1 MDMGTKKILI
11 ADDDQPILFYM
22 QRKFMKLGYEVYI
35 ADNGDDALKQGLSC
49 LPDVVLLDVKMPGI
63 SGIEVCKRLKADDR
77 TKSVP
82 VLLLSA
88 KAQSAEV
95 NEGLAAGA
103 DRYLCKPM
111 SFPDIL
117 KEIRAFE

>member
-1 MDMGTKKILI
+1 MGIKKILI
-11 ADDDQPILFYM
+11 ADDDQPILSYM
-22 QRKFMKLGYEVYI
+22 QRKFLKLGYDVYI
-35 ADNGDDALKQGLSC
+35 ANNGDDALKQGLSC
-49 LPDVVLLDVKMPGI
+49 LPDIVLLDVKMPGI
-63 SGIEVCKRLKADDR
+63 SGIEVCKRLKADNK
-77 TKSVP
+77 TKSIP

-103 DRYLCKPM
+103 DKYLCKPM

-117 KEIRAFE
+117 KEIRALE

>member
-1 MDMGTKKILI
+1 MGKKILI
-11 ADDDQPILFYM
+11 ADDDLPILSYM
-22 QRKFMKLGYEVYI
+22 QRKFIKLGYDVYI
-35 ADNGDDALKQGLSC
+35 ADNGDEALKQGLSC
-49 LPDVVLLDVKMPGI
+49 LPDVILLDVKMPGM
-63 SGIEVCKRLKADDR
+63 SGLEVCKKLKADNR
-77 TKSVP
+77 TKNIP

-117 KEIRAFE
+117 KEIRAFD